1 MVDSLTLY
9 QLTFFTYLEDDG
21 AFDFLLFLRNSI
33 WLGNNY
39 FLEIKFVFMFSNIFE
54 RSLLRPL
61 LNIRLGANMNRT

>member
-1 MVDSLTLY
+1 MGNKMLIVLTTVNCFLTFFMVDSLTLY

-39 FLEIKFVFMFSNIFE
+39 FLEIKFVFVF
-54 RSLLRPL
+54 
-61 LNIRLGANMNRT
+61 